1 MIYCIT
7 SCVIFFPYC
16 YIHHNVKNGKHVL
29 IHAHALESMI
39 VQYKMQQIQL

>member
-7 SCVIFFPYC
+7 LCVIFAPNS

-29 IHAHALESMI
+29 IHTYLESMI
-39 VQYKMQQIQL
+39 VQYKMQQI